1 MSLAIRVIP
10 CLDVDGGR
18 VVKGVNFTELRDAGD
33 PVELA
38 RLYDAEGADELTF
51 LDISASHEGRATT
64 MEVVSRCAEEVFIPL
79 TVGGGVSSVDDVDRL
94 LRAGADKVAVNTAAI
109 HRPELVAEIAGRFG
123 NQVLVLSVDA
133 RRVGPDHE
141 GTASGFEVTTHG
153 GRKSAGLDAIEWAV
167 RAAELGAG
175 EILLNAMDA
184 DGTTDGFDLELIRA
198 VRREVGIPI
207 IASGGAGAVEHFQPA
222 VDAGAE
228 TAEARVL
235 DAADVVELLPAD
247 ASEHEGETEE
257 EHDHGGSDPHF
268 WLDPL
273 LVADFAD
280 AVATELGDVDPDAAQ
295 AYADNAAELR
305 TELEALDQEYTDG
318 LATCERDTTVVSHQ
332 AFAYLE
338 RYGPQFEPIAGLS
351 PDSEATAADLAR
363 LQELITQD
371 GVTTVFS
378 ERLVS
383 PKMAETLADDLGVE
397 TAVLDPIEG
406 LSDDTADEDYLSL
419 MRENLTALK
428 QANGCS

>member
-1 MSLAIRVIP
+1 MLSVTRPIALATALASAALLAGCGGSDAAAGNGRSAVAAFYPLAWVTDRV
-10 CLDVDGGR
+10 
-18 VVKGVNFTELRDAGD
+18 AGD
-33 PVELA
+33 
-38 RLYDAEGADELTF
+38 DW
-51 LDISASHEGRATT
+51 
-64 MEVVSRCAEEVFIPL
+64 
-79 TVGGGVSSVDDVDRL
+79 
-94 LRAGADKVAVNTAAI
+94 
-109 HRPELVAEIAGRFG
+109 
-123 NQVLVLSVDA
+123 
-133 RRVGPDHE
+133 
-141 GTASGFEVTTHG
+141 EVTNLTQPGQEPH
-153 GRKSAGLDAIEWAV
+153 
-167 RAAELGAG
+167 
-175 EILLNAMDA
+175 
-184 DGTTDGFDLELIRA
+184 DLELT
-198 VRREVGIPI
+198 
-207 IASGGAGAVEHFQPA
+207 IAQTAALEEADLVVLTHGFQPA

-228 TAEARVL
+228 TAEAPVL
-235 DAADVVELLPAD
+235 DAADAVELLPAD

-257 EHDHGGSDPHF
+257 EHAEHAEEEHDHGDSDPHF

-280 AVATELGDVDPDAAQ
+280 AVADELGEVDPDAAQ
-295 AYADNAAELR
+295 TYADNAAELR
-305 TELEALDQEYTDG
+305 TELETLDQEYTDG

-338 RYGPQFEPIAGLS
+338 RYGPHFEPIAGLS

-406 LSDDTADEDYLSL
+406 LADDTAEEDYLSL
-419 MRENLTALK
+419 MRENLTALQ